1 VLNTRISFIG
11 GGNMAR
17 SIIGGLIS
25 QGYSAENL
33 TASDPNADILTALT
47 RDFGVQTT
55 VDNVTAVAE
64 AQVVV
69 LAVKPQVMKAVCLGL
84 APQLPA
90 QCLVIS
96 IAAGVSCGSLKQWLG
111 AQRHIVRAMPNTPAL
126 VLAGASGLYA
136 AEGVTTEEKAL
147 AEQLLNAVGTV
158 AWVAEENLI
167 DAVTAVSGSG
177 PAYFFLLLE
186 AMVDAAEQQ
195 GLDRNTARQLA
206 VQTALGAA
214 RLAQSDSDL
223 ELAELRRRVTSP
235 GGTTERA
242 IAAFE
247 QHQFRQTVG
256 IAMQACA
263 NRARQMA
270 DELGR

>member
-1 VLNTRISFIG
+1 MLHTRISFIG

-25 QGYSAENL
+25 QGYNAGNL
-33 TASDPNADILTALT
+33 SVSDPNTDALAALA

-55 VDNVTAVAE
+55 SDNTKITAE

-69 LAVKPQVMKAVCLGL
+69 LAVKPQVMKSVCLGL
-84 APQLPA
+84 APHLPP

-96 IAAGVSCGSLKQWLG
+96 IAAGIGCGSLKQWLG

-136 AEGVTTEEKAL
+136 AEGVTADEKAL
-147 AEQLLNAVGTV
+147 AEQLLKAVGTV
-158 AWVAEENLI
+158 AWVAEEALI

-186 AMVDAAEQQ
+186 AMVDAGEHQ
-195 GLDRNTARQLA
+195 GLDRKTARQLA
-206 VQTALGAA
+206 VQTAVGAA
-214 RLAQSDSDL
+214 RLAQSDSEL

-242 IAAFE
+242 ILTFE
-247 QHQFRQTVG
+247 QNQFRQTVD